1 MELFHENGTL
11 VGRVTSK
18 ELEWMSDIQV
28 PVIALGRMLSEIKDE
43 HTLGRTFRLL
53 GEACMLVKMQ
63 KGYKHEWESLA
74 SLLVSEGL
82 PDDAV
87 ISIIDVLREN
97 NMLEYIKGRASKKAC
112 EKFVT
117 LRSIPDEMRKDMLD
131 AWEEFEKTAER

>member
-1 MELFHENGTL
+1 MF
-11 VGRVTSK
+11 
-18 ELEWMSDIQV
+18 
-28 PVIALGRMLSEIKDE
+28 
-43 HTLGRTFRLL
+43 
-53 GEACMLVKMQ
+53 VKMQ
-63 KGYKHEWESLA
+63 KGYKHEWTSLA

-97 NMLEYIKGRASKKAC
+97 NMLEHIQGRASKKAC
-112 EKFVT
+112 AKFVT